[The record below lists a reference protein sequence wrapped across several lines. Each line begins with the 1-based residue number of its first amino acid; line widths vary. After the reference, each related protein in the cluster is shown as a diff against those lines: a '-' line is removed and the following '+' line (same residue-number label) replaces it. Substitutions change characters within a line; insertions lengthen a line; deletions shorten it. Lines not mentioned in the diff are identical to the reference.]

1 MFEISKICRSY
12 CFRSLCSLKNVSSLS
27 FALGAILLSGCSKD
41 SAYDGL
47 TDSDGID
54 LTVQVAKGLTIPFG
68 SSSPIFLTELMD
80 TAAVNQ
86 LKADAEGQFYL
97 EIDGT
102 LSESTFFVEETPV
115 SFFPELKKL
124 SLSFV
129 IEQSSLPQEVKQL
142 LPSLNEGD
150 DLSCFPDLIITIF
163 RKDIS
168 LAGNA
173 SFDIHREDI
182 DPALLSVSAAWPQEP
197 VMVDVS
203 INLNRLPAQRKNL
216 QAKNFRLILP
226 KYVVMQHE
234 SAPGEFQL
242 QDVIMNDAIAEEF
255 EWSETFVAT
264 ALDFARDDQGELIVD
279 NGTVDRRG
287 KMDVIG
293 DVYITEYQC
302 KGSDLYIQLD
312 ENGNKIVA
320 MKKPVEIEFTPVVK
334 VPDLMLSHVI
344 GKFSPNITDT
354 ETCVNIDLSEKMSF
368 LKENTTSIDLKDP
381 HFVLDIMGN
390 CTIGLLAD
398 FLLTASNDKVVAFED
413 VLLCNGEAPQHVVLD
428 VNAVAT
434 GYDLH
439 NFLSPVPD
447 SVIVRT
453 KPFVD
458 SSNDYTFHLGDSVKV
473 SGEYQ
478 VIIPCDFN
486 EISIVY
492 DQRIAN
498 LLGSDPE
505 SITDKVPSIKDAQ
518 LTLTAINAIPL
529 DLHLAVFATN
539 RYTGLVEPNLVD
551 CDINQV
557 IKAGSVD
564 NPMNTAISATLNIPN
579 TDLIGD
585 LIIHF
590 TGTGAD
596 CVFNAKQYIQID
608 DAKIS
613 LSQGLNVNFN

>member
-1 MFEISKICRSY
+1 MSRNKLII
-12 CFRSLCSLKNVSSLS
+12 LS
-27 FALGAILLSGCSKD
+27 IALGAILLSGCSKD
-41 SAYDGL
+41 SAYNDL
-47 TDSDGID
+47 TESDGIN
-54 LTVQVAKGLTIPFG
+54 LTMQVAKGLTFPFG
-68 SSSPIFLTELMD
+68 SSSRIYLSELMD
-80 TAAVNQ
+80 TAAVSQ
-86 LKADAEGQFYL
+86 LKADADGQFYL
-97 EIDGT
+97 EMKGMLT
-102 LSESTFFVEETPV
+102 ESTFFVKETPV
-115 SFFPELKKL
+115 SFFPDIKKL
-124 SLSFV
+124 GLSFM
-129 IEQSSLPQEVKQL
+129 IDQSSLPQEVKQL
-142 LPSLNEGD
+142 LPSLEEGD
-150 DLSCFPDLIITIF
+150 DLSNLQNLIITLF

-168 LAGNA
+168 LAGKA
-173 SFDIHREDI
+173 SFDINREDI
-182 DPALLSVSAAWPQEP
+182 DPALLSVSTAKPKQP
-197 VMVDVS
+197 VVVDVS
-203 INLNRLPAQRKNL
+203 INLRHMPAQRKNL
-216 QAKNFRLILP
+216 YAKNFRVILP

-234 SAPGEFQL
+234 NAPGEYLL
-242 QDVIMNDAIAEEF
+242 QDVTLNDVTAEEI

-264 ALDFARDDQGELIVD
+264 ALDFSRDDQGALIVD
-279 NGTVDRRG
+279 NGTVNRLG
-287 KMDVIG
+287 EMDIIG
-293 DVYITEYQC
+293 DVYISEYEC
-302 KGSDLYIQLD
+302 KGSDLYIQID
-312 ENGNKIVA
+312 SDGNKIVA
-320 MKKPVEIEFTPVVK
+320 MKDPVEVEFLPIIE
-334 VPDLMLSHVI
+334 VPDLMLNKVI

-354 ETCVNIDLSEKMSF
+354 ETCVNIDLGEKMSF
-368 LKENTTSIDLKDP
+368 LKDSTASIELKDP
-381 HFVLDIMGN
+381 RIVLDIKGN

-398 FLLTASNDKVVAFED
+398 FSLMASNDKVVAFED
-413 VLLCNGEAPQHVVLD
+413 VLLCNGEEPQHVVLD

-478 VIIPCDFN
+478 VIVPCDFN

-590 TGTGAD
+590 TGTGED